1 MPERFREI
9 LDKIIEWWKKFTNK
23 QRIVLI
29 SITSVVILAL
39 VILAVVITRPNMVEL
54 IACSDAAQAAEVKQ
68 ILEEESS
75 ISYTIDD
82 NMVVR
87 VESADLAEAEMLLG
101 KNSIPSKGYS
111 L

>member
-39 VILAVVITRPNMVEL
+39 VILAVVITRPMVE
-54 IACSDAAQAAEVKQ
+54 
-68 ILEEESS
+68 
-75 ISYTIDD
+75 
-82 NMVVR
+82 
-87 VESADLAEAEMLLG
+87 
-101 KNSIPSKGYS
+101 
-111 L
+111 